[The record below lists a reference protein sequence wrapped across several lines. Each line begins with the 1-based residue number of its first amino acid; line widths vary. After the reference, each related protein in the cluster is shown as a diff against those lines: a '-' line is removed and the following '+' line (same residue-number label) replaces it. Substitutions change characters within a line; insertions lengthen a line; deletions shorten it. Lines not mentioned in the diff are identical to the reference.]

1 MHRIQTYISILILCL
16 SWQACGPS
24 AEVENDRPAEVQNED
39 TTTQHTTDQVA
50 DIENDSP
57 LSFSFTNGIT
67 GIDPSNL
74 VASLTALYGENVEP
88 DSLYFPDGVV
98 VAGYRVFADTPNELE
113 VLEPESSTGYDEV
126 MSVIRSAGNWK
137 SAEGIYVGMPLEE
150 LVRINGAPVNFS
162 GFAWDYG
169 GFISDFNQGNILDAG
184 LRLDIVYDE
193 EESMDLPIDIMGEVQ
208 LNSDD
213 PILKDVPIVVSEM
226 SITNTTN
233 PVKIGTFLAGHH
245 FDQIRPGDTPENL
258 RSYYGD
264 AVKEVQIH
272 LGEGEFES
280 GYEVFSGSPQQVSI
294 SLNESGTVAAVSFES
309 EDAEYYEPVVYQLLP
324 GLDLAGLQAING
336 APVTFAGFGWD
347 YAGTVIDFN
356 GGELEG
362 YEVVLKPIDENNT
375 ELIGD
380 KLFQSDEVTPE
391 LLLQFKVA
399 KVTVLLG
406 SE

>member
-1 MHRIQTYISILILCL
+1 
-16 SWQACGPS
+16 
-24 AEVENDRPAEVQNED
+24 
-39 TTTQHTTDQVA
+39 
-50 DIENDSP
+50 
-57 LSFSFTNGIT
+57 
-67 GIDPSNL
+67 
-74 VASLTALYGENVEP
+74 
-88 DSLYFPDGVV
+88 
-98 VAGYRVFADTPNELE
+98 
-113 VLEPESSTGYDEV
+113 
-126 MSVIRSAGNWK
+126 
-137 SAEGIYVGMPLEE
+137 
-150 LVRINGAPVNFS
+150 
-162 GFAWDYG
+162 
-169 GFISDFNQGNILDAG
+169 
-184 LRLDIVYDE
+184 
-193 EESMDLPIDIMGEVQ
+193 
-208 LNSDD
+208 
-213 PILKDVPIVVSEM
+213 
-226 SITNTTN
+226 
-233 PVKIGTFLAGHH
+233 
-245 FDQIRPGDTPENL
+245 L

-380 KLFQSDEVTPE
+380 KLFQSDEVAPE

-399 KVTVLLG
+399 KVTVPLG